1 MASKTIETT
10 IRTAEELGGVL
21 GEYAQAVLD
30 RERVEN
36 ALEAGIARLR
46 EEARPELE
54 TLKATEK
61 ALLDDMAAYAT
72 LHPEIF
78 PKGRKSLE
86 LAHGTVGFRTGQP
99 RVTLRRGLKE
109 EDLVER
115 LMQDGID
122 SLIRTRP
129 ELDRDQAIRQ
139 WQEVL
144 RRDQAGGRVMARRLQ
159 SWAGRR
165 AAAEGGAQRLL
176 FNRDWAKPPSSSNPT
191 AGRSS
196 KTRAA
201 KARCPH
207 LGVRVP

>member
-1 MASKTIETT
+1 MASKTIDTT

-36 ALEAGIARLR
+36 ALEKGIARLR

-86 LAHGTVGFRTGQP
+86 MAHGTVGFRTGQP

-122 SLIRTRP
+122 ALIRTRP

-139 WQEVL
+139 WQEGVEAVV
-144 RRDQAGGRVMARRLQ
+144 RRNERYGIRVSQAERFFAEIRREE
-159 SWAGRR
+159 A
-165 AAAEGGAQRLL
+165 
-176 FNRDWAKPPSSSNPT
+176 
-191 AGRSS
+191 
-196 KTRAA
+196 
-201 KARCPH
+201 
-207 LGVRVP
+207 